1 MKALVAA
8 FSRAI
13 VTAALLAA
21 ASLPAVADDMPA
33 GFVHLAD
40 IDDSIAQDIRY
51 AGRDNFTGAPVPGY
65 GAVECVLAEPVARA
79 LSRVQAKFRHE
90 GKTLI
95 VFDCYRPA
103 RAVRAFMAWTKRKGA
118 NHDQRYHPR
127 VARGQLVAQGYI
139 AARSGHSSGG
149 SVDVSFGVRDAFGR
163 VTSAAMGGGFDL
175 FDRRSH
181 TESGEAGREA
191 LANRRELVEAM
202 AREGFVN
209 YAREWWHFRYR
220 DEPFAGRA
228 FDFPITAR

>member
-1 MKALVAA
+1 MKALLTALA
-8 FSRAI
+8 RAI
-13 VTAALLAA
+13 VTAAALAA
-21 ASLPAVADDMPA
+21 ACLPAVADDMQK

-40 IDDSIAQDIRY
+40 IDDSIVQDIRY

-65 GAVECVLAEPVARA
+65 GADECVLAEPVARA
-79 LSRVQAKFRHE
+79 LSRVQAGFRRK

-103 RAVRAFMAWTKRKGA
+103 RAVRSFMAWTKRAGA
-118 NHDQRYHPR
+118 TRDKRYHPH

-149 SVDVSFGVRDAFGR
+149 SVDVSFGVRDASGR
-163 VTSAAMGGGFDL
+163 VTSARMGGGFDL

-181 TESGEAGREA
+181 TANGEAGKEA
-191 LANRRELVEAM
+191 LANRRELVESM

-209 YAREWWHFRYR
+209 YEREWWHFRYR